1 MAGHDVI
8 GPFSTKSE
16 VDSLAPCS
24 RISRLWSRHA
34 SASRLHTLQAA
45 IFVAKCSGAPEI
57 ADVCGVLTPAAV
69 LTLYPQL
76 DRWQTWQTFLIGTVE
91 VAVQGTQGTQ
101 DQSSPAHQTEV
112 LRDSLGF
119 HGIPWLL
126 GFKLNIC
133 QCRVNACQ

>member
-1 MAGHDVI
+1 MI
-8 GPFSTKSE
+8 GPFSSKSE

-24 RISRLWSRHA
+24 RISRLWLQHA
-34 SASRLHTLQAA
+34 SASRLQTLQAA
-45 IFVAKCSGAPEI
+45 ISVTKCSGSPEN

-101 DQSSPAHQTEV
+101 DQSSPAHPTEV
-112 LRDSLGF
+112 LRLGV
-119 HGIPWLL
+119 HGIPWLF
-126 GFKLNIC
+126 GFKLNTC
-133 QCRVNACQ
+133 HCRANACQ